1 MTKSYFPCATLI
13 VLERHDK
20 VIENLYYFEKIKYLF
35 SVEKDSSRFK
45 VYGVNNANLLFEV
58 NAHKGSILAVEHLSD
73 QNLIATSSNDLTI
86 NFWDASSFNLKQIL
100 SVPEIQLCIRYANWK
115 SANSQLFYTGGSDS
129 IIHIYDAATLKERG
143 TISGWNPFYRN
154 DSQQF
159 GHNSPIGDILPID
172 AQQTLVTA
180 GYDGNICLW
189 DSITHLPKKELK
201 GHSKGVY
208 SLEWCDW
215 SQMNQCLI
223 SAGLDHEAFI
233 WNTYVKE
240 KIFLLRGHNHPL
252 VGVKCLPDTPQIVTA
267 DIAGMVKVWDVR
279 NFLCMQTFN
288 VPAEEVNAFCLTY
301 STNAGQAMKKRIV
314 CASKKLAFYEYD

>member
-1 MTKSYFPCATLI
+1 
-13 VLERHDK
+13 
-20 VIENLYYFEKIKYLF
+20 
-35 SVEKDSSRFK
+35 VEKDSSKFK

-58 NAHKGSILAVEHLSD
+58 VAHKGSILAVEHLTD

-115 SANSQLFYTGGSDS
+115 SAGSQLFYTGGSDS
-129 IIHIYDAATLKERG
+129 IIHIYEAATLKERG

-180 GYDGNICLW
+180 GYDANICLW

-201 GHSKGVY
+201 GHTKGVY

-223 SAGLDHEAFI
+223 SAGLDH
-233 WNTYVKE
+233 
-240 KIFLLRGHNHPL
+240 
-252 VGVKCLPDTPQIVTA
+252 
-267 DIAGMVKVWDVR
+267 
-279 NFLCMQTFN
+279 
-288 VPAEEVNAFCLTY
+288 
-301 STNAGQAMKKRIV
+301 
-314 CASKKLAFYEYD
+314 